1 MATIDVERIDMR
13 ALSPEDFARLVKDAS
28 RSDLV
33 ELMSGDHR
41 TRVLDAIFAR
51 MSERFRPDKAPS
63 RPSAV
68 HWHVKGRPDGGDDHY
83 ELMIEDATCTV
94 TTPPEHEPRVT
105 VTLDGVDFLKL
116 VSGNASA
123 TTMFFTR
130 KLILQGDLGLG
141 AGLTDMFDIPKAG

>member
-1 MATIDVERIDMR
+1 MGTIDVEQLDMR

-28 RSDLV
+28 KADLAEV
-33 ELMSGDHR
+33 MSGGHR
-41 TRVLDAIFAR
+41 AQVLEAVFAR
-51 MSERFRPDKAPS
+51 MSEQFRPDKAPS

-68 HWHVKGRPDGGDDHY
+68 LWQVEGRPDGGVDEY
-83 ELMIEDATCTV
+83 ELMIEDGTCTV
-94 TTPPEHEPRVT
+94 ASPPRHEPRVT
-105 VTLDGVDFLKL
+105 VALDGVDFLKL

-130 KLILQGDLGLG
+130 RIRLQGDLGLG

>member
-1 MATIDVERIDMR
+1 VGTIDVDQLDMR

-28 RSDLV
+28 KADLADV
-33 ELMSGDHR
+33 MSGGHR
-41 TRVLDAIFAR
+41 TQVLDAVFAR

-68 HWHVKGRPDGGDDHY
+68 HWQIEGRPDGGVDEY
-83 ELMIEDATCTV
+83 ELMIEDGACAV
-94 TTPPEHEPRVT
+94 ASPPRHEPRVT

-130 KLILQGDLGLG
+130 RIKLQGDLGLG